1 MLMMCGCGEVS
12 NTSNE
17 LNNVASIIEDEETEV
32 DESEKIEESNE
43 SEDINEELE
52 ETVEEEAK
60 NDNDIRDMS
69 EDDFKSKCVDV
80 TYEDMFN
87 GDVPLIHEGE
97 CITYYGMVKDKRI
110 SDMMDSCSSLFF
122 DGLYEYDDKFMY
134 TGPQHKEGNGYVG
147 HDVDVYFLKD
157 DELADNDDIKIG
169 SKIRVYGQVIMSDT
183 RSYVV
188 LAKYIDLE

>member
-17 LNNVASIIEDEETEV
+17 LNNEASIIEDEETEV
-32 DESEKIEESNE
+32 DE

-87 GDVPLIHEGE
+87 GDVPLVHEGDL
-97 CITYYGMVKDKRI
+97 ITYYGMVKDKRI
-110 SDMMDSCSSLFF
+110 SDMMDIVSMSFF
-122 DGLYEYDDKFMY
+122 DGLYDYDNKFII
-134 TGPQHKEGNGYVG
+134 TGPSHKDANGYVG
-147 HDVDVYFLKD
+147 HDVDVYFLKGD
-157 DELADNDDIKIG
+157 DLADNNDIKSG
-169 SKIRVYGQVIMSDT
+169 GKVRVYGQVVMADNRNCT
-183 RSYVV
+183 V
-188 LAKYIDLE
+188 LAKYIDIE